1 MNTSIMR
8 SLLAGLG
15 VITLGVFSAFGYAPN
30 DRQDA
35 DRGAKSDG
43 SQDNI
48 ILACGGFFEPRCIT
62 GPGPVTGVRG

>member
-8 SLLAGLG
+8 SLLAGVG

-43 SQDNI
+43 SQDSI
-48 ILACGGFFEPRCIT
+48 ILACGGWGEPRCTST
-62 GPGPVTGVRG
+62 GGAVAGVRG